1 MRLKYN
7 PPRPDSNPEM
17 AGASGSPYDSLK
29 GTETWM
35 IVEKAIQDLVENH
48 DIVETARRDYIVGT
62 ICKKLERQQS

>member
-1 MRLKYN
+1 
-7 PPRPDSNPEM
+7 
-17 AGASGSPYDSLK
+17 
-29 GTETWM
+29 M